1 MSMVDPISDYLTRIR
16 NAAMA
21 RHNKV
26 DIPASKILKAIT
38 QILYEEGYILN
49 YTTLEDN
56 KQGILRI
63 YLKYGENKKSV
74 IRGLKRV
81 SSPGLRYYVS
91 VDNIPRVLGGLG
103 VAILS
108 TSKGVLTDKKARK
121 VWVGKSFVTF
131 GSVLIRSRMCH
142 VLVDYRCKF
151 QGE

>member
-1 MSMVDPISDYLTRIR
+1 MSMVDPISDYLTLIR

-26 DIPASKILKAIT
+26 DIPASKILRAIT

-108 TSKGVLTDKKARK
+108 TPKGVLTDKKARK
-121 VWVGKSFVTF
+121 ERVGGEVLCYVW
-131 GSVLIRSRMCH
+131 
-142 VLVDYRCKF
+142 
-151 QGE
+151 

>member
-26 DIPASKILKAIT
+26 DIPASKILRAIT

-74 IRGLKRV
+74 ICHPRAEASEFSRV
-81 SSPGLRYYVS
+81 TVLCVCRQYPTRSW
-91 VDNIPRVLGGLG
+91 RVGCCNF
-103 VAILS
+103 IYPQ
-108 TSKGVLTDKKARK
+108 
-121 VWVGKSFVTF
+121 
-131 GSVLIRSRMCH
+131 RSIDR
-142 VLVDYRCKF
+142 
-151 QGE
+151 

>member
-1 MSMVDPISDYLTRIR
+1 MSIVDPIADYLTRIR
-16 NAAMA
+16 NATMA

-49 YTTLEDN
+49 YTTLEDT

-63 YLKYGENKKSV
+63 YLKYGEDKKSV

-91 VDNIPRVLGGLG
+91 VENIPRVLGGLG
-103 VAILS
+103 IAILS
-108 TSKGVLTDKKARK
+108 TPKGVLTDKKARK
-121 VWVGKSFVTF
+121 ERVGGEVLCYVW
-131 GSVLIRSRMCH
+131 
-142 VLVDYRCKF
+142 
-151 QGE
+151 

>member
-1 MSMVDPISDYLTRIR
+1 MCMVDPIADYLTRIR

-49 YTTLEDN
+49 YTTLEDK

-91 VDNIPRVLGGLG
+91 VENIPRVLGGLG
-103 VAILS
+103 IAILS
-108 TSKGVLTDKKARK
+108 TPKGILTDKKARK
-121 VWVGKSFVTF
+121 ERVGGEVLCYVW
-131 GSVLIRSRMCH
+131 
-142 VLVDYRCKF
+142 
-151 QGE
+151 

>member
-1 MSMVDPISDYLTRIR
+1 MSIVDPIADYLTRIR
-16 NAAMA
+16 NATMA

-63 YLKYGENKKSV
+63 YLKYAENKES
-74 IRGLKRV
+74 IIQGLKRV

-91 VDNIPRVLGGLG
+91 VENIPRVLGGLG
-103 VAILS
+103 IAILS
-108 TSKGVLTDKKARK
+108 TPKGVLTDKKARK
-121 VWVGKSFVTF
+121 ERVGGEVLCYVW
-131 GSVLIRSRMCH
+131 
-142 VLVDYRCKF
+142 
-151 QGE
+151 